1 MNELISTL
9 IGLNAMHDTHIISE
23 DDYVSNLGQL
33 CGEYGTNE
41 KKVLTSPALYGI
53 INPEVKKRGCYYG

>member
-33 CGEYGTNE
+33 CGEYGT
-41 KKVLTSPALYGI
+41 
-53 INPEVKKRGCYYG
+53 EVVAETMLRLGLA